1 MRAFLDDSFIFIEG
15 MLSVYAYVCGVGPA
29 AALQVFPS
37 SAQWRPT
44 GTTLFV
50 SVRLSVCLSFFAD
63 VSIFTSGA
71 RAPARVLRFPRDFR
85 ERIA

>member
-1 MRAFLDDSFIFIEG
+1 MNLKGRW
-15 MLSVYAYVCGVGPA
+15 VAYRGDQCVGGNS
-29 AALQVFPS
+29 ALRSRCSRVRPS
-37 SAQWRPT
+37 GGRREPSC
-44 GTTLFV
+44 LC
-50 SVRLSVCLSFFAD
+50 RLSVCLSFCAD